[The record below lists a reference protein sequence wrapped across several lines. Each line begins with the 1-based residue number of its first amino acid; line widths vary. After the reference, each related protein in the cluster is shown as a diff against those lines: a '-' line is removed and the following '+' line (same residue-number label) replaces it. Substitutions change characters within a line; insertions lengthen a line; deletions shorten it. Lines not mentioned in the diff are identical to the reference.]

1 MQINAKL
8 REKTGKSSKSLRQNR
23 QLPAVIFGK
32 SLTSIPVVVEY
43 EAFNKVYSAVGET
56 SLVELVL
63 DGASPQQILIKDVQ
77 TNPVTDKYLHA
88 GFYKVNMAE
97 KITAQIPV
105 EIVGEETNALL
116 KSGEAVLL
124 TLLNDIEVE
133 CLPGYLPSHF
143 TIDVATL
150 TEIGQGITAS
160 QLDFDKEHVQINV
173 EDDELIAKLDY
184 PEMQQEEEEVT
195 EAEALEKIEATA
207 EKKEEPE
214 EKEVK

>member
-32 SLTSIPVVVEY
+32 HLTSIPVVVDY

-56 SLVELVL
+56 SLVELLL
-63 DGASPQQILIKDVQ
+63 DGQAAQQILIKDVQ

-88 GFYKVNMAE
+88 GFYKVNMSE

-105 EIVGEETNALL
+105 ELVGEEKNPLL
-116 KSGEAVLL
+116 KSGEAVML
-124 TLLNDIEVE
+124 TLLNEIEVE

-143 TIDVATL
+143 TIDVSTL
-150 TEIGQGITAS
+150 TEVGQGITVAELS
-160 QLDFDKEHVQINV
+160 YDKEHVQLNA
-173 EDDELIAKLDY
+173 EDEELIVKLDY

-207 EKKEEPE
+207 EKKEEETE
-214 EKEVK
+214 EKE

>member
-32 SLTSIPVVVEY
+32 HLTSIPVVVDY

-56 SLVELVL
+56 SLVELLL
-63 DGASPQQILIKDVQ
+63 DGQATQQILIKDVQ

-105 EIVGEETNALL
+105 ELVGEEKNALL
-116 KSGEAVLL
+116 KSGEAVML
-124 TLLNDIEVE
+124 TLLNEIEVE

-143 TIDVATL
+143 TIDVSAL
-150 TEIGQGITAS
+150 TEVGQGVTAAE
-160 QLDFDKEHVQINV
+160 LEYDKEHVQINV
-173 EDDELIAKLDY
+173 EDDELIVKLDY
-184 PEMQQEEEEVT
+184 PAMLQEEEEVT

-207 EKKEEPE
+207 EKKEEETE
-214 EKEVK
+214 EKE